1 MVRLNLLTLLLAYT
15 MNTDYISYYFAPLVS
30 MWYLIIYATMA
41 IGSQFND
48 RTAFLVFKLFAS
60 MALVTWFMSEPW
72 LLETIFDFLANF
84 CAIHWSAKE
93 WAFRVNL
100 DLWIVYFG
108 MFSALAFIKI
118 REHRLTEHPHWH
130 HAVNVAIGTS
140 ALVMIWYFGFELAQP
155 DKFVYNTW
163 HPYVS
168 FLPVAAFVVLRN
180 ANPVLRSASSRAFA
194 WIGRCSLE
202 TFIIQYHLWLAA
214 DTKGILIVIP
224 WTRWRSL
231 NMVITAVMFVYIS
244 HYVAIA
250 TGEFTSWICGTGN
263 SKKSLPTTAPGAG
276 GGTSAN
282 TTNRHDRDREP
293 ESVPLTTQGE
303 PTQPKDETESGAV
316 AGQSSAERPP
326 SPPATPRRWM
336 DRLAEGSESPR
347 TRGIPMR
354 LWEGVGNRKEG
365 WNLGV
370 KAKLAMGLGLMW
382 FLNVLW
388 AAPA

>member
-1 MVRLNLLTLLLAYT
+1 

-41 IGSQFND
+41 VGSQFNE
-48 RTAFLVFKLFAS
+48 RTPFLVFKIFAS

-72 LLETIFDFLANF
+72 LLETIFEFLAEF

-108 MFSALAFIKI
+108 MFCALAFIKI
-118 REHRLTEHPHWH
+118 REHRLTDHPHWH
-130 HAVNVAIGTS
+130 HAVNVVIGIS
-140 ALVMIWYFGFELAQP
+140 VLILIWYFGFELAQP

-180 ANPVLRSASSRAFA
+180 ASPVLRSASSRAFA
-194 WIGRCSLE
+194 FIGRCSLE

-231 NMVITAVMFVYIS
+231 NMVVTATMFVYIS

-250 TGEFTSWICGTGN
+250 TGELTSWICGTSN
-263 SKKSLPTTAPGAG
+263 SKKTLPTTTP
-276 GGTSAN
+276 GTSN
-282 TTNRHDRDREP
+282 SGSSSNSRHDRTRAP
-293 ESVPLTTQGE
+293 ESVPLITQGE
-303 PTQPKDETESGAV
+303 AMQPKDETEGGGGGAGM
-316 AGQSSAERPP
+316 AGQSPVERPP
-326 SPPATPRRWM
+326 TPPVTPMRPGRRWV
-336 DRLAEGSESPR
+336 DRLAEGPEERRS
-347 TRGIPMR
+347 RGISVR
-354 LWEGVGNRKEG
+354 WKEG
-365 WNLGV
+365 EWKIGV
-370 KAKLAMGLGLMW
+370 KARLAMALGAMW
-382 FLNVLW
+382 LVNVLW
-388 AAPA
+388 AVSA